1 MHLIYARFFHK
12 YLRDR
17 GLAPGN
23 EPFAR
28 LLAQGM
34 VCMQTME
41 CPKHGWRYPEEVDGG
56 GRCLQ
61 CGEPVE
67 MGRSM
72 KMSKSKRNVVEP
84 STLVAKYGA
93 DTARLFSLF
102 ASPPEK
108 DLDWSESGVEGAYR
122 FLGRVYRLVAPRR
135 EALLSAGSARE
146 ATDAVRE
153 IRRVTHGT
161 LRKVTGDVEDRFHF
175 NTAISSIMEMVN
187 FLYLV
192 EDAAWTS
199 PERAPA
205 LREAVRI
212 LILMLSPFAPHLSEE
227 LWEMTGN
234 EGLACRQEWP
244 ALDREAARAEEI
256 LVVVQVNGKLRSR
269 ITVDVGTGEE
279 EIRAL
284 AMADPKV
291 QEFTRDGTIRKVVYV
306 PGKLVNI
313 VL

>member
-1 MHLIYARFFHK
+1 
-12 YLRDR
+12 
-17 GLAPGN
+17 
-23 EPFAR
+23 
-28 LLAQGM
+28 
-34 VCMQTME
+34 
-41 CPKHGWRYPEEVDGG
+41 
-56 GRCLQ
+56 
-61 CGEPVE
+61 
-67 MGRSM
+67 
-72 KMSKSKRNVVEP
+72 
-84 STLVAKYGA
+84 
-93 DTARLFSLF
+93 
-102 ASPPEK
+102 EK
-108 DLDWSESGVEGAYR
+108 DLDWSEAGVEGAYR
-122 FLGRVYRLVAPRR
+122 FLGRVYRLVAQRKD
-135 EALLSAGSARE
+135 ALRAAGAAWNE
-146 ATDAVRE
+146 TDAVRE

-161 LRKVTGDVEDRFHF
+161 LRKVTRDVEDRFHF

-199 PERAPA
+199 PETAPP

-212 LILMLSPFAPHLSEE
+212 LIVMLSPFAPHLSEE
-227 LWEMTGN
+227 LWETTGN

-244 ALDREAARAEEI
+244 ALDREAALAEEI

-269 ITVDVGTGEE
+269 ITVDAGAGEE

-284 AMADPKV
+284 AMSDPKV